1 MGQEIENEKHEDLT
15 EEELAALSD
24 EEGGEGDETTATAK
38 TDEEGKKPAGE
49 EDGKKD
55 DEAVAKKD
63 GEEKEEGEE
72 ETDNQFVATEPAP
85 VLRARAPE
93 DADTKLAAI
102 DAEATALETRFDD
115 GDITASEY
123 RKGLAEIEEKRGAIR
138 WEKQKAELAGEMQQQ
153 ARENAWNQSVRDFMT
168 TDGADIAK
176 SKAKMIAFDEFV
188 KEVTADPKHANLSD
202 RQQLELAHDLFL
214 KDMGIAPKPK
224 GKETQK
230 DDPPPKEE
238 RPARKLPPNLG
249 RVPAAQ
255 METPGDG
262 KYAAL
267 DRLAQEDPEAYEAEI
282 AKLDAKG
289 ELEAYA
295 TSF

>member
-1 MGQEIENEKHEDLT
+1 MGPETENEKHEDLT
-15 EEELAALSD
+15 EEELAALAD
-24 EEGGEGDETTATAK
+24 EEGGGDDEATTKAETT
-38 TDEEGKKPAGE
+38 DEDGKKPAGE
-49 EDGKKD
+49 EEGKKS
-55 DEAVAKKD
+55 DEPTAKT
-63 GEEKEEGEE
+63 EGEE
-72 ETDNQFVATEPAP
+72 DEEEEDNQFASTEPAP

-153 ARENAWNQSVRDFMT
+153 ARENAWNSSVREFMT

-188 KEVTADPKHANLSD
+188 KEVTADPKHANLTD

-224 GKETQK
+224 GKEAQREET
-230 DDPPPKEE
+230 PKEE

-249 RVPAAQ
+249 KVPAAQ